1 MKEFIKSI
9 RDTLGSLSRR
19 FGLASLPLFF
29 TALVFLDYAFR
40 WVYAGAAGGTRLLS
54 LKPMAFTGCWALL
67 ITCLI
72 ALRF

>member
-40 WVYAGAAGGTRLLS
+40 WVYAGAAGGHKAS
-54 LKPMAFTGCWALL
+54 
-67 ITCLI
+67 
-72 ALRF
+72 